1 MWTRRVI
8 FGLNVVQVFGLVY
21 VFIKKTFLYKTAL
34 FLVPNL
40 TTVLPTVLLLL
51 CCGITVVSIIIHLV
65 ASILGFNPS
74 LLEIGIVLVSL
85 GLVGIQVLSA

>member
-1 MWTRRVI
+1 MWTRKLV
-8 FGLNVVQVFGLVY
+8 FGLNVVQVFGLGY

-40 TTVLPTVLLLL
+40 TTVLLFL
-51 CCGITVVSIIIHLV
+51 CCGITVVSVIIHLV

-74 LLEIGIVLVSL
+74 LLEIGIALVSL

>member
-21 VFIKKTFLYKTAL
+21 IFIKKTFLYNLTL

-40 TTVLPTVLLLL
+40 ETATLLF
-51 CCGITVVSIIIHLV
+51 CCGVTAVSMIIHFVSEL
-65 ASILGFNPS
+65 LGFNPG
-74 LLEIGIVLVSL
+74 LLEIGINLMSLALL
-85 GLVGIQVLSA
+85 GLQVMYI